1 MVMIPS
7 ENGSLVTVISVSV
20 LVGGLVLVVILI
32 VIIAVV
38 RVLIVRRRAHDK
50 QPIYESIESL
60 HALETYYITLND
72 AYAPGPSASRS
83 AAQQNMA
90 NIERQSST
98 ASHYQEAAIAMRD
111 SEDQTDSA
119 DEHEREA
126 SVSSNNQ
133 AGDDYEQAQCYEQA
147 GDPYERVQDYEQQ
160 QASGAYDQVQS
171 YERLHM
177 HRQDQVQD
185 YEQLQAS
192 GVYDQVQSYEQLQVS
207 DRQDQVQDY
216 EQLQASGAYDRVQS
230 YMNSYH
236 Y

>member
-1 MVMIPS
+1 MYLSSAESLEHQEILEIATNITSETARTILMVMIPS

-83 AAQQNMA
+83 AAQQNIA

-111 SEDQTDSA
+111 SED
-119 DEHEREA
+119 
-126 SVSSNNQ
+126 
-133 AGDDYEQAQCYEQA
+133 
-147 GDPYERVQDYEQQ
+147 
-160 QASGAYDQVQS
+160 
-171 YERLHM
+171 
-177 HRQDQVQD
+177 
-185 YEQLQAS
+185 
-192 GVYDQVQSYEQLQVS
+192 
-207 DRQDQVQDY
+207 
-216 EQLQASGAYDRVQS
+216 
-230 YMNSYH
+230 
-236 Y
+236 